1 MIRAVLFDL
10 DGTLL
15 DTAPDLIAA
24 LNQVRIEENM
34 AAMPHNTLKQ
44 QVSNG
49 ATAMLKVVFPEL
61 NNEQLKP
68 LKDRFLEHY
77 RNRLAIETRP
87 FPGINETLT
96 MLEENHIRW
105 GIVTNKPSWLTE
117 PLLEQLGLA
126 SRAGCIVS
134 GDTTDNSK
142 PHPEPLLH
150 ACSALGADADSC
162 LYIGDARRDIE
173 AAKRAGMQSL
183 IALFGYIGNREN
195 PNDWGADD
203 MIQSPKDIIHWVT
216 AQNDTRQSTNQ

>member
-49 ATAMLKVVFPEL
+49 AIAMLKVVFPDL
-61 NNEQLKP
+61 NDEQLKP
-68 LKDRFLEHY
+68 LKDRFLKHY
-77 RNRLAIETRP
+77 RNRLAKETRP

-96 MLEENHIRW
+96 MLEDNHIRW

-150 ACSALGADADSC
+150 ACSTLGADADSC

-216 AQNDTRQSTNQ
+216 AQNDTRKSTNQ